1 MLNIRSSLD
10 QRRYQGG
17 GPVRRTLAVTA
28 VITASLLC
36 SASALAAP
44 IAPYNGD
51 NPFRCK
57 TQNTGF
63 GVDFPDP
70 GADPFCVKYDK
81 TQQNVTDLGVVEF
94 LLLEPARVAA
104 AVPKC
109 FYHQTDHW
117 TGSVAQGAGPELW
130 NWEGRYFFDK
140 ARGMGGVYIQDL
152 RVGGVPLDPRTLPGF
167 PPEYQ
172 AYFGPGG
179 GGAYTDTVAAEPNC
193 AAKVDTPQE
202 AKRVYK
208 PDWQYPN

>member
-1 MLNIRSSLD
+1 VHRS
-10 QRRYQGG
+10 
-17 GPVRRTLAVTA
+17 LAVT
-28 VITASLLC
+28 VIVVIASLLC
-36 SASALAAP
+36 SAAAVAAP

-57 TQNTGF
+57 TQNTGL
-63 GVDFPDP
+63 GVGFPDP
-70 GADPFCVKYDK
+70 GADPFCVQYDK
-81 TQQNVTDLGVVEF
+81 TQQNVTDFGIVDF

-117 TGSVAQGAGPELW
+117 TGSVVQGAGPELW

-140 ARGMGGVYIQDL
+140 ARGMGGVYIQDF
-152 RVGGVPLDPRTLPGF
+152 RVGGVLMDPRALPGF

-179 GGAYTDTVAAEPNC
+179 GGAYTDTVAAEPEC

-202 AKRVYK
+202 VKKVYR
-208 PDWQYPN
+208 DGWRYPE

>member
-1 MLNIRSSLD
+1 MLNIGSSLD
-10 QRRYQGG
+10 QRRYQRG

-63 GVDFPDP
+63 GVDYPDP

-117 TGSVAQGAGPELW
+117 TGSVVQGAGTELW

-179 GGAYTDTVAAEPNC
+179 GGAYTDTVAAEPSC
-193 AAKVDTPQE
+193 AAKVDTPE
-202 AKRVYK
+202 EVKRVYK
-208 PDWQYPN
+208 PGWQYPN

>member
-1 MLNIRSSLD
+1 
-10 QRRYQGG
+10 
-17 GPVRRTLAVTA
+17 VHRTLAVT
-28 VITASLLC
+28 VIALIASLLC
-36 SASALAAP
+36 SAAATAAP
-44 IAPYNGD
+44 IAPYDGE

-57 TQNTGF
+57 TQNTGL
-63 GVDFPDP
+63 GVDYPDP

-81 TQQNVTDLGVVEF
+81 TQQNVTELGLVEF

-117 TGSVAQGAGPELW
+117 TGSVVLGGPELW

-140 ARGMGGVYIQDL
+140 ARGIGGVFIANA

-167 PPEYQ
+167 PPEYS

-179 GGAYTDTVAAEPNC
+179 GGVYSDTVAAEPTC
-193 AAKVDTPQE
+193 AAKVDTPE
-202 AKRVYK
+202 EVKKVYK
-208 PDWQYPN
+208 PDWRYPE